1 MCKTNDIK
9 QKQNQKA
16 KIEFAL
22 NFLYSDVQHILA
34 NNVTHLDCVEHFV
47 ITFIRCKT
55 SHRTCNMFKSSLT
68 HIFKVMYIEKL

>member
-22 NFLYSDVQHILA
+22 NVLYSDVPHILA
-34 NNVTHLDCVEHFV
+34 NNVTHLDC
-47 ITFIRCKT
+47 
-55 SHRTCNMFKSSLT
+55 L
-68 HIFKVMYIEKL
+68 